1 MRLYLF
7 ILFYFIS
14 GVSGFS
20 FSLDEFQLHPDIEYD
35 QSSEVTPVS
44 FDPSKT
50 EKYQNDPYFDY
61 TEKIKEDNIWLKFK
75 RWVNRVWGQL
85 WTWLFGDFKLN
96 AFLYFLYQAMP
107 YIIIGGII
115 IFLVWLFYKLN
126 PGSGL
131 LYSKD
136 EAQVF
141 FTEEEKIIKSEDI
154 QVLIDNALANKN
166 YRLAVRYYFLLIL
179 KSLSEKEIINYQ
191 FDKTNSDY
199 IKEIKQ
205 EQLSSQFRKS
215 AFIYEYVWYGNFEV
229 SETDFIKAKYQF
241 VSLKNNINK
250 KRE

>member
-1 MRLYLF
+1 MRLKLF
-7 ILFYFIS
+7 IIFFFLS

-20 FSLDEFQLHPDIEYD
+20 FSIDEFQLHPEINYD
-35 QSSEVTPVS
+35 QSSDINPIS

-61 TEKIKEDNIWLKFK
+61 TEKIQEDNLWEKFK
-75 RWVNRVWGQL
+75 RWLYRHWVNF
-85 WTWLFGDFKLN
+85 WTWLFGDFKSN
-96 AFLYFLYQAMP
+96 SFLYFLYQAMP
-107 YIIIGGII
+107 YIIIGGIVV
-115 IFLVWLFYKLN
+115 FLIWLFYKLN

-131 LYSKD
+131 LYSKE

-154 QVLIDNALANKN
+154 QALIDDALANKN

-205 EQLSSQFRKS
+205 EHLSAQFKKS
-215 AFIYEYVWYGNFEV
+215 AFIYEYVWYGNFDV
-229 SETDFIKAKYQF
+229 SETDFTKAKHRF
-241 VSLKNNINK
+241 VTLKNNISK
-250 KRE
+250 KNE

>member
-1 MRLYLF
+1 MF
-7 ILFYFIS
+7 FFIS

-20 FSLDEFQLHPDIEYD
+20 FSSDEFQLHPEIEYD
-35 QSSEVTPVS
+35 QSSDVTPVS

-61 TEKIKEDNIWLKFK
+61 TEKIQEDNLWEQFK
-75 RWVNRVWGQL
+75 RWLYRVWVNF
-85 WTWLFGDFKLN
+85 WTWLFGDFKSN
-96 AFLYFLYQAMP
+96 AFLYFLYKAMP
-107 YIIIGGII
+107 YIIIGGVVV
-115 IFLVWLFYKLN
+115 FLIWLFYRLN

-154 QVLIDNALANKN
+154 QVLIDDALANKN

-199 IKEIKQ
+199 IREIKQ
-205 EQLSSQFRKS
+205 EHLSLQFKKS

-229 SETDFIKAKYQF
+229 SETDFTKAKYQF
-241 VSLKNNINK
+241 VTLKNNISK
-250 KRE
+250 KGE

>member
-7 ILFYFIS
+7 ILFFFFS

-20 FSLDEFQLHPDIEYD
+20 FSLDEFQLHPEIKYD
-35 QSSEVTPVS
+35 QSSDVTPVS

-61 TEKIKEDNIWLKFK
+61 FEKIEEDNLWEKFK
-75 RWVNRVWGQL
+75 RWLYRVWVNF
-85 WTWLFGDFKLN
+85 WTWLFGDFKSN
-96 AFLYFLYQAMP
+96 SFLYFLYQAMP
-107 YIIIGGII
+107 YLIIGGIV
-115 IFLVWLFYKLN
+115 IFLVWLFYRLN

-131 LYSKD
+131 FYSKE
-136 EAQVF
+136 EAKVF

-154 QVLIDNALANKN
+154 QALIDDALANNN

-199 IKEIKQ
+199 IREIKQ
-205 EQLSSQFRKS
+205 QSISTQFKKS

-229 SETDFIKAKYQF
+229 SETDFTKAKYQF
-241 VSLKNNINK
+241 VTLKNNIK
-250 KRE
+250 KKSE